1 MRTSSVLFTAFG
13 LLTIAALTSRADDYL
28 TKDGKL
34 TEKLKIVQ
42 LQGGFA
48 GFTGMEYTIEPDGT
62 WTAAS
67 VFKQKATPKSNGK
80 LTAKEL
86 ESLAAVLK
94 KYDLAK
100 MPESSGKAPGA
111 NPKKLN
117 VVFGKQTAN
126 WIGQQ
131 EPKLDADNPAGSV
144 ESRFAGISQEIA
156 ALLKSATKKADAEK

>member
-1 MRTSSVLFTAFG
+1 MRTIPVFLLGLG
-13 LLTIAALTSRADDYL
+13 LLAIATVTSHADDYL

-48 GFTGMEYTIEPDGT
+48 GFTGMEYIIEPDGT

-67 VFKQKATPKSNGK
+67 VFQKKTTPKSNGK

-86 ESLAAVLK
+86 EKLAAILK

-100 MPESSGKAPGA
+100 LPEKSGKAAGA

-117 VVFGKQTAN
+117 IEYGKQTAN
-126 WIGQQ
+126 WIGQ
-131 EPKLDADNPAGSV
+131 EAPKLDADNPAGSA
-144 ESRFAGISQEIA
+144 ESRFAGISQDVA